1 MYVFL
6 DYFFLIFHT
15 ALTLFNLIGWIWKKT
30 RLANFITLM
39 LTGFAWFG
47 LGIFYGIGYC
57 PLTDW
62 HWNVLEKLGRHDLPN
77 SYITYIIQRLTGFEA
92 NPHIVE
98 ISTVVGFV
106 IAVIMS
112 VFLNFFWKQ
121 KKKKSLL
128 I

>member
-1 MYVFL
+1 MFWYHFL

-15 ALTLFNLIGWIWKKT
+15 ILTLFNLLGWIWKKT

-62 HWNVLEKLGRHDLPN
+62 HWDVLYKLGVRELPY
-77 SYITYIIQRLTGFEA
+77 SYINYLIHRLTGIHSD
-92 NPHIVE
+92 PQIVE
-98 ISTVVGFV
+98 IGTFAGFV
-106 IAVIMS
+106 FAVIMS
-112 VFLNFFWKQ
+112 VYLIFFIRKNRN
-121 KKKKSLL
+121 K
-128 I
+128 